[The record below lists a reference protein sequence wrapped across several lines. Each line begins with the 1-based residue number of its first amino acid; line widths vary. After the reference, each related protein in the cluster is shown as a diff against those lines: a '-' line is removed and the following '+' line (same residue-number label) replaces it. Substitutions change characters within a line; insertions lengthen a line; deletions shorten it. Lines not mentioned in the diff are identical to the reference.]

1 MNSIFLSYQNS
12 SRYFLENIKE
22 TEVVSG
28 NNYFQKLPSNKVY
41 DYTLFKNSVVTKLS
55 SEQGDFRFFELPLHG
70 TGFLT
75 KVGRTNQL
83 DTTNI
88 HPLHLELYQLFG
100 SVIDS
105 YAISNKE
112 LLPYNNVFLINTTIS
127 GLGALEEDYINKC
140 QDSDTS
146 PNCNFL
152 ALTTIATESNGNL
165 VQYDK
170 DGNIYFYLADHI
182 ADQAH
187 LAKVH
192 NVPDDTFYTASGV
205 SSVKD
210 WVGYYFNQFV

>member
-28 NNYFQKLPSNKVY
+28 NDYFRQLPSTTVY
-41 DYTLFKNSVVTKLS
+41 DYTLFKNSIVTELS
-55 SEQGDFRFFELPLHG
+55 SEQGDFRFFELPMHG

-75 KVGRTNQL
+75 KVGCINQL

-88 HPLHLELYQLFG
+88 HPLHLELYQWFG

-105 YAISNKE
+105 YSASSKE
-112 LLPYNNVFLINTTIS
+112 LLPYNNVFLINNTIF

-140 QDSDTS
+140 QDSRTS
-146 PNCNFL
+146 PNSKLL

-170 DGNIYFYLADHI
+170 DDKVYFYLADHI
-182 ADQAH
+182 ANQAG
-187 LAKVH
+187 LAKAQD
-192 NVPDDTFYTASGV
+192 VPDDTFYTVSGV

-210 WVGYYFNQFV
+210 WVDSYFGQFI

>member
-1 MNSIFLSYQNS
+1 MNNIFLSYQNS
-12 SRYFLENIKE
+12 SYYFLDGIKE
-22 TEVVSG
+22 VEVISG
-28 NNYFQKLPSNKVY
+28 NDYFQQLPSNKIY
-41 DYTLFKNSVVTKLS
+41 DYTLFENSVVTKLS

-112 LLPYNNVFLINTTIS
+112 LLPYNNVFLISTTVF

-140 QDSDTS
+140 QDSRTS
-146 PNCNFL
+146 PNSKLL

-170 DGNIYFYLADHI
+170 DNKVYFYLADHI
-182 ADQAH
+182 ADQAR
-187 LAKVH
+187 LAKAQD
-192 NVPDDTFYTASGV
+192 VPNDTFYTVSGASN
-205 SSVKD
+205 VKD
-210 WVGYYFNQFV
+210 WVDSYFGQFS

>member
-1 MNSIFLSYQNS
+1 MNNIFLSYQNS
-12 SRYFLENIKE
+12 SRYFLEGIKE
-22 TEVVSG
+22 AEVVSG
-28 NNYFQKLPSNKVY
+28 NDYFQKPPSNKVY
-41 DYTLFKNSVVTKLS
+41 DYTLFENSVVTKLS

-140 QDSDTS
+140 KDSDTS
-146 PNCNFL
+146 SNCKLL

-170 DGNIYFYLADHI
+170 DSNIYFYLADHI

-187 LAKVH
+187 LAKV
-192 NVPDDTFYTASGV
+192 NDVPDDTFYTASGV

-210 WVGYYFNQFV
+210 WVDSYFGQFL